1 MTSSDQ
7 HVGRRLLAGWVGTV
21 RRFAWPIL
29 LLALLSGGASVHYTM
44 NNVGFNADL
53 ADMLS
58 EELRFRE
65 NLIELDKAFPQLVD
79 NLTVIIDAPTAEM
92 ADEAAERLT
101 TGLSARSDRFDY
113 VFYPDAEPFFRRN
126 GLLYFD
132 LEELQTLSDA
142 MADAQPLLA
151 ELSQDASLRG
161 LTRVLDLAV
170 EQDDSEVL
178 KRLRPL
184 FERMAD
190 IAERVAAGE
199 EVRLSWREAMLG
211 GVDSAEE
218 RRKFILV
225 KPILDFDSLEPATE
239 SVAVIEAIGEEL
251 GLTDAEGPRLRI
263 IGETIMFEEELRSV
277 LQNTG
282 LVGALS
288 LILVVSL
295 LFLGLRSW
303 RLLLAAVVT
312 LIVGLLWTAAFA
324 TAAIGELNIISAAFA
339 VLFIG
344 LSVDF
349 GIHFSLRYREARGTG
364 ADHANALGQAA
375 KGVGGALALSALAA
389 AIGFFSFL
397 PTAYR
402 GVAELGLIA
411 GAGMFIALFANL
423 TVLPA
428 LLSVMPPPRPAGV
441 GRFLPVRPVIGLIE
455 SHAKPVL
462 AGALVL
468 AVIAAASVPFAWF
481 DDDPLNL
488 RDPESESVSTLLALL
503 EDPRVEPYVGAILA
517 EDLDAA
523 EALAERV
530 NALPE
535 VSEAVTLRDLVPEN
549 QDAKLEVIDDMAL
562 FLAPLLAPSAQA
574 TPAGPEER
582 RAAARRLADIA
593 GDPKGAIGPAGHHLA
608 ETLARIEGDPESLMR
623 LERALVGYLPQ
634 QLRRLGEL
642 LEADY
647 VEAEDLPAQLRRRFV
662 APDGQAQIEIYP
674 SADLRDPDA
683 RAQFVDAVRAV
694 APNVTGDPVEI
705 IEAGRAVL
713 QAFLDA
719 GLYAFALI
727 LLLLVVM
734 LRSLR
739 DTLLILMPLA
749 LAALLTVAATVAI
762 QQPFNL
768 ANVIVLPLLMGLGVA
783 FGIQMVL
790 RHRTDSDGRLMNTS
804 TPRAV
809 VFSGLTTIGSFC
821 ALSISSHP
829 GTASMGLLLTI
840 AISLTML
847 SMLVVLPAL
856 LTMLS
861 KRKPPRPEA

>member
-1 MTSSDQ
+1 MTSSDL
-7 HVGRRLLAGWVGTV
+7 HVGRRFLVGWVGTV
-21 RRFAWPIL
+21 RRFAWAIL
-29 LLALLSGGASVHYTM
+29 LLALLSVGASVHYTM
-44 NNVGFNADL
+44 TNVGFNADL

-58 EELRFRE
+58 EDLQFRE
-65 NLIELDKAFPQLVD
+65 NLIALDKAFPQLVD
-79 NLTVIIDAPTAEM
+79 NLTVVIDAPTAEM

-101 TGLSARSDRFDY
+101 TGLSARPDRFDY

-132 LEELQTLSDA
+132 LDELQTLSDA

-170 EQDDSEVL
+170 EQDDGEVL
-178 KRLRPL
+178 ERLRPL

-190 IAERVAAGE
+190 IAEGVAAGE
-199 EVRLSWREAMLG
+199 EARLSWREAMIG
-211 GVDSAEE
+211 DVDTAEE

-225 KPILDFDSLEPATE
+225 KPILDFDSLEPATD
-239 SVAVIEAIGEEL
+239 SVEVIEAIGEEL
-251 GLTDAEGPRLRI
+251 GLTDAQGPRLRI

-288 LILVVSL
+288 LVLVVSL

-303 RLLLAAVVT
+303 RLLLASAIT
-312 LIVGLLWTAAFA
+312 LVVGLVWTAAFA

-364 ADHANALGQAA
+364 VEHAAALGQAA

-441 GRFLPVRPVIGLIE
+441 GRFLPVRPVIGAIE
-455 SHAKPVL
+455 RHAKPVL

-468 AVIAAASVPFAWF
+468 AVVAAASVPFAWF

-503 EDPRVEPYVGAILA
+503 EDPRIEPYVGAILA

-523 EALAERV
+523 EALAARV
-530 NALPE
+530 SELPE
-535 VSEAVTLRDLVPEN
+535 VSEAVTLRDLVPED
-549 QDAKLEVIDDMAL
+549 QDEKLEVIDEMAL
-562 FLAPLLAPSAQA
+562 FLSPLLAPAAQA
-574 TPAGPEER
+574 PPAGPEER
-582 RAAARRLADIA
+582 RAAARRLAEIA
-593 GDPKGAIGPAGHHLA
+593 GDPKGAIGPAGHRLA
-608 ETLARIEGDPESLMR
+608 EILDEIEGDPESLAR
-623 LERALVGYLPQ
+623 LEKALVGYLPS
-634 QLRRLGEL
+634 QLQRLGDL

-674 SADLRDPDA
+674 SADLRDPKA
-683 RAQFVDAVRAV
+683 RAEFVDAVRAV

-727 LLLLVVM
+727 LLLLLLM

-739 DTLLILMPLA
+739 DTLLILMPLG
-749 LAALLTVAATVAI
+749 LAALLTVAATVLI
-762 QQPFNL
+762 HQPFNL

-790 RHRTDSDGRLMNTS
+790 RHRTESDGRLMNTS

-840 AISLTML
+840 AIALTML

-861 KRKPPRPEA
+861 KRKPPRP